1 MSVSASLYLFP
12 MTTKRCP
19 ECLSET
25 AIRIILYG
33 MPMGEPDYAIYSL
46 GGCCIF
52 DDMPKYECIECGWTG
67 KKTGLAK
74 IALNKATGNLNED

>member
-1 MSVSASLYLFP
+1 
-12 MTTKRCP
+12 
-19 ECLSET
+19 
-25 AIRIILYG
+25 
-33 MPMGEPDYAIYSL
+33 MPMGEPNYEIYSL

>member
-1 MSVSASLYLFP
+1 MAVSASLYLLS

-19 ECLSET
+19 KCLSET

-52 DDMPKYECIECGWTG
+52 DDMPKYECIDCHWKGSRSE
-67 KKTGLAK
+67 LR
-74 IALNKATGNLNED
+74 KAPRAH

>member
-1 MSVSASLYLFP
+1 MAVSASLYLFP

-19 ECLSET
+19 KCLSET

-33 MPMGEPDYAIYSL
+33 MPMGEPDYAIYTL

-52 DDMPKYECIECGWTG
+52 DDMPKYECIECGWKG
-67 KKTGLAK
+67 SKFKLVSK
-74 IALNKATGNLNED
+74 RP